1 MKQLFALFFSLFCSI
16 GATAQFVLLNEY
28 AQIENT
34 EEGWFELYNPTEEVY
49 FLENWKLRL
58 NAGESAI
65 ALPPIA
71 IDAGAYEVISISDA
85 ALRFS
90 TSITAHISQQTT
102 RIELLN
108 AHDEV
113 ISSLYWVCIPAA
125 MSFGR
130 SGSFPSQVHF
140 LEPSPGGLNASEVH
154 VFQEKPIQLS
164 HASGFY
170 DEVSLEIMNSTDPS
184 AAVHFTLTEAAPA
197 LTSAAWPV
205 EGLTLNAANS
215 TTTELSFIP
224 ASNEHLEPSE
234 THETAHTVALQAFE
248 FGCPV
253 SPVDRRVYFID
264 NVSFRDLDVPI
275 ISISTDDECLF
286 GEDGIYGYGLSGENF
301 IFKGRFWERDATMA
315 YFDESKTLKLEQNIG
330 IRIRGNGS
338 RYAPQKSFKLFA
350 RNEYDTADD
359 FENVFFPSENIEEF
373 ERLNLRTPHTDYL
386 TSLMTDQFAMQLV
399 RNLNLD
405 APNAKTCLLF
415 LNGEFWGV
423 YSLQESMDEHYPES
437 HYDIDDDDVI
447 MFDDEVPAYYQDILN
462 YAQSNDL
469 TLSSHYDWIEA
480 RVDLPS
486 LIDYYAAQLFFANWD
501 WPVKNVKVW
510 YSAVASAPLRYYFFD
525 CDACLQEFQQESI
538 DQFYPEQST
547 DGYKVL
553 FSKLMQN
560 DGFRTQFT
568 TRTLA
573 LLSTE
578 FAVDNLLEQLEESRS
593 KMATLVDYQIARWG
607 FPHSRGAWEDNVES
621 IRFFLMTRHFE
632 FIQQLEE
639 IHNNQLRVF
648 PNPSAPNSVIQ
659 IESFGQFTS
668 AFNFEIHD
676 LMGKS
681 VHWGASEDERIEL
694 INLPPGIYILRLG
707 QNGFLATTRFTIG
720 Y

>member
-1 MKQLFALFFSLFCSI
+1 
-16 GATAQFVLLNEY
+16 
-28 AQIENT
+28 
-34 EEGWFELYNPTEEVY
+34 
-49 FLENWKLRL
+49 
-58 NAGESAI
+58 
-65 ALPPIA
+65 
-71 IDAGAYEVISISDA
+71 
-85 ALRFS
+85 
-90 TSITAHISQQTT
+90 
-102 RIELLN
+102 
-108 AHDEV
+108 
-113 ISSLYWVCIPAA
+113 
-125 MSFGR
+125 
-130 SGSFPSQVHF
+130 
-140 LEPSPGGLNASEVH
+140 
-154 VFQEKPIQLS
+154 
-164 HASGFY
+164 
-170 DEVSLEIMNSTDPS
+170 MNSTDPS
-184 AAVHFTLTEAAPA
+184 TAVRFTLTEAAPN

-224 ASNEHLEPSE
+224 ASNEHLGPSG
-234 THETAHTVALQAFE
+234 TQETAHTIALQAFE

-253 SPVDRRVYFID
+253 SPVDRRVYFLN
-264 NVSFRDLDVPI
+264 NVAFRDIDVPV

-286 GEDGIYGYGLSGENF
+286 GEDGIYGYGFSGENF
-301 IFKGRFWERDATMA
+301 IFKGRFWERAATMA
-315 YFDESKTLKLEQNIG
+315 YFDENKTLKLEQNIG

-359 FENVFFPSENIEEF
+359 FENVFFPSENIEKF

-399 RNLNLD
+399 RNLNVD
-405 APNAKTCLLF
+405 APNSKTCLLF

-447 MFDDEVPAYYQDILN
+447 MFDDEVPEYYQAILN

-469 TLSSHYDWIEA
+469 TLSTNYDWIEE

-501 WPVKNVKVW
+501 WPEKNVKVW
-510 YSAVASAPLRYYFFD
+510 NSDVESAPLRYYFFD
-525 CDACLQEFQQESI
+525 CDACLNEFQQESI
-538 DQFYPEQST
+538 EQFYPEQAT
-547 DGYKVL
+547 EDYKVL

-560 DGFRTQFT
+560 TGFRTQFT
-568 TRTLA
+568 RRMVA

-578 FAVDNLLEQLEESRS
+578 FSVDNLLEQLDESRA

-607 FPHSRGAWEDNVES
+607 FPQSRSAWEDNVAN
-621 IRFFLMTRHFE
+621 IRLFLMMRHFE
-632 FIQQLEE
+632 FLQQLEE
-639 IHNNQLRVF
+639 INANELRVF

-659 IESFGQFTS
+659 IESYGQFTS
-668 AFNFEIHD
+668 PFNFEIHD
-676 LMGKS
+676 LMGKT
-681 VHWGASEDERIEL
+681 VHWGASEDEGIEL
-694 INLPPGIYILRLG
+694 IDLPPGMYILRLE